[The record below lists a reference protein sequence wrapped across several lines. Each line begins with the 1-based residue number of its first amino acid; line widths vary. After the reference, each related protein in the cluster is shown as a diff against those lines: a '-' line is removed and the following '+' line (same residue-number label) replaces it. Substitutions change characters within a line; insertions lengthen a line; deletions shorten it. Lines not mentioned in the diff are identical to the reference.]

1 MNKLRSLLRSFTL
14 TAARVTPICRN
25 PLAAAATLVLFA
37 TAITSASLANAQ
49 GVELSRADRLAILYT
64 PQLQFAPGGE
74 PLIKI
79 GLVDGASTVRFE
91 ASTAVDILPLG
102 PGGPEIQ
109 LPADTTFTVEIDEGT
124 AGTYQHRVTVAEL
137 TPDQRSEV
145 LGDVRAA
152 WSARG
157 YEVSTTEVGSIF
169 AIAGRRF
176 DTRKTLVVLPASESA
191 EVAQELANALTLEFG
206 IDARVHSELD
216 DYPGCTLH
224 MSGIPG
230 GVRISHRDLLFVRG
244 ERDTVFTVYDVPYD
258 VGTRNEGTETR
269 RYHGALYFTADR
281 NGRLALV
288 NELPIEELLASVVAS
303 EIYASAPDDALRAQA
318 VAARSELLTDLGVR
332 HLADPW
338 MTCSDQR
345 CQVYRGIS
353 IQDSRTTAA
362 VDATRGFVLTDGDQ
376 IIKAYYSSNNGGFA
390 GSNSTT
396 WGEAQRPYLRARLD
410 AADGDERFANGLQDE
425 SALRTFLDDPP
436 DSLSNISSFG
446 SGRNF
451 RWQVTLTAAELTT
464 AVAAR
469 QDIGRVISLSVVE
482 RDFSGRVTRLQIDG
496 TSGSVTV
503 ERELNVR
510 RTLGGLRSA
519 LFAMDVR
526 YGSDGNLS
534 SVILNGAGFGHGVG
548 LCQSGAIGAA
558 ERGWGWEDILAN
570 YYPDTTLRTLY

>member
-1 MNKLRSLLRSFTL
+1 MLLLSVCLSLVIS
-14 TAARVTPICRN
+14 
-25 PLAAAATLVLFA
+25 AAAAG
-37 TAITSASLANAQ
+37 Q

-79 GLVDGASTVRFE
+79 GLVDGVSSVRFE
-91 ASTAVDILPLG
+91 ADTPVDILPLG

-109 LPADTTFTVEIDEGT
+109 LPADTTFTVSISDGV
-124 AGTYQHRVTVAEL
+124 AGTYQHRVVVAEL
-137 TPDQRSEV
+137 TPDQRSTV
-145 LGDVRAA
+145 LPDVRAEWA
-152 WSARG
+152 ARG
-157 YEVSTTEVGSIF
+157 HEVNTTEVGSIF

-176 DTRKTLVVLPASESA
+176 DTRKTLVVLPPSGSA
-191 EVAQELANALTLEFG
+191 DEAQAQAEDLALEFG

-216 DYPGCTLH
+216 DYPGCTLQLA
-224 MSGIPG
+224 GVPG
-230 GVRISHRDLLFVRG
+230 GVTITHRDLLFVRG
-244 ERDTVFTVYDVPYD
+244 QRDTVFTVHDVPYD

-303 EIYASAPDDALRAQA
+303 EIYASAPSDALRAQA

-345 CQVYRGIS
+345 CQVYRGIAV
-353 IQDSRTTAA
+353 QDSRTTAA
-362 VDATRGFVLTDGDQ
+362 VDATRGYVLTDGDQ

-396 WGEAQRPYLRARLD
+396 WGEAQRAYLRARLD
-410 AADGDERFANGLQDE
+410 SAEPDDRFSDGLQDDN
-425 SALRTFLDDPP
+425 ALRSFLDDPP

-451 RWQVTLTAAELTT
+451 RWQVSMTAAELTE
-464 AVAAR
+464 AVRRR
-469 QDIGRVISLSVVE
+469 QDIGRVVNLTVLE

-496 TSGSVTV
+496 TDGQLIV

-519 LFAMDVR
+519 LFAMELR
-526 YGSDGNLS
+526 FGSDGSLS
-534 SVILNGAGFGHGVG
+534 GVTLDGAGFGHGVG

-558 ERGWGWEDILAN
+558 ERGWAWQQILAN